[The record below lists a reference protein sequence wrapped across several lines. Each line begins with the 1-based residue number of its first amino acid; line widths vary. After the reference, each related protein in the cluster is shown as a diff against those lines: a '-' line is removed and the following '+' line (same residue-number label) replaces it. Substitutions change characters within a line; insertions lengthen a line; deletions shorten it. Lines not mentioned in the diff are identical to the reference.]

1 VRELLIVAGL
11 GQLGLAAGS
20 LALPR
25 ILRWREDTQKLRPLT
40 RQVFWTYA
48 SYIWVTN
55 VCFGALSTV
64 TPGLLLDRSPLA
76 RLVTG
81 YIALY
86 WGARFLVQLFYF
98 DRAAAP
104 PGALYKLAEVAL
116 VGLFLGWTMVYGV
129 LALA

>member
-1 VRELLIVAGL
+1 MRELLIFAGL

-55 VCFGALSTV
+55 VCFGALSIAA
-64 TPGLLLDRSPLA
+64 PGVLLDHSPLA

-86 WGARFLVQLFYF
+86 WGARLLVQLFYF
-98 DRAAAP
+98 DRSQAP
-104 PGALYKLAEVAL
+104 PGALYKLADVAL
-116 VGLFLGWTMVYGV
+116 VGLFLGWTAVYGV
-129 LALA
+129 LALS